1 MVHRVLRE
9 DGTYLTEIANFSW
22 SEQVNAAQDL
32 QFGSAVS
39 STIRFKVY
47 GTQSAAIEK
56 GEKLVYS
63 QTGSEGDETII
74 GTFFAD
80 PSIPNKH
87 SYTVIAYDAI
97 GMLEKDFSARLV
109 ELQSVF
115 PMDVRTLVTFAC
127 EYAGVELA
135 PSTEWQFSDYMVE
148 AFTLDGVTCR
158 QILSWAAEM
167 GGRYLT
173 CDIDGRIE
181 FSWYSTNNSYLLTYG
196 SGETG
201 GIPHAYYK
209 QNGLNYENYETADI
223 DAVSVILAIGADSN
237 IEYRYPANPSGNNI
251 LYVKDN
257 YLINTADERAEEIA
271 QYLYGIASAFPSYRP
286 MTAKVFPFANPFR
299 AGEIVS
305 VTDIQGVSFTAP
317 IMKLTVTDSYA
328 LLESFGHETLP
339 TADSYLQQSIQYAV
353 KRIESRIRN
362 TINTEIA
369 GVVADTE
376 TLVEQTE
383 SQIMSSVSETYYSKD
398 ETDEAIGIASTT
410 ATQTANSYTLDF
422 VNSLQSQI
430 SSNKAS
436 ADGEFE
442 TLHKYIIAEGGTLT
456 FKTDDS
462 VVSLV
467 VENDRIGIYENGTLV
482 TYWTNTEQV
491 APSSFSIPVGGR
503 FTLGN
508 FAYIPRSNG
517 NLDFSWI
524 GD

>member
-1 MVHRVLRE
+1 MKHRILRE
-9 DGTYLTEIANFSW
+9 SGSYLVGMTNFSW
-22 SEQVNAAQDL
+22 AEQVNTEQDL
-32 QFGSAVS
+32 AFGSAAAAMLQFDVFGDQS
-39 STIRFKVY
+39 EAI
-47 GTQSAAIEK
+47 TQDER
-56 GEKLVYS
+56 LVYS
-63 QTGSEGDETII
+63 QVDSEGNESTI
-74 GTFFAD
+74 GTFWANPAI
-80 PSIPNKH
+80 PSKGRF
-87 SYTVIAYDAI
+87 SVTAYDAI
-97 GMLEKDFSARLV
+97 GKLEKDFSARLK
-109 ELQSVF
+109 ELQSAF

-127 EYAGVELA
+127 EYAGVQLL
-135 PSTEWQFSDYMVE
+135 STTDWPFSDYMLQ
-148 AFTLDGVTCR
+148 AFTLDSVTCR
-158 QILSWAAEM
+158 QILSWAAEL
-167 GGRYLT
+167 GGRFLRCTADGYVEFAWYEVNDEYLV
-173 CDIDGRIE
+173 
-181 FSWYSTNNSYLLTYG
+181 TYNE
-196 SGETG
+196 GETSG
-201 GIPHAYYK
+201 KTHVFYK
-209 QNGLNYENYETADI
+209 QDGLYYENFTTAAI
-223 DAVSVILAIGADSN
+223 DAVCIVLDIGDESAITFQ
-237 IEYRYPANPSGNNI
+237 YPASPQGDNI
-251 LYVKDN
+251 LYVKGN
-257 YLINTADERAEEIA
+257 YLIQAATEEVSDIA
-271 QYLYGIASAFPSYRP
+271 QHLYTVASAFPQYRP
-286 MTAKVFPFANPFR
+286 VSARLFPSANPLR

-305 VTDIQGVSFTAP
+305 FTDIQGVSFVSP
-317 IMKLTVTDSYA
+317 IMRMSVSDGYA
-328 LLESFGHETLP
+328 LAESFGHETLP
-339 TADSYLQQSIQYAV
+339 TADSYLDQAIQYATG
-353 KRIESRIRN
+353 RLESRIRN

-383 SQIMSSVSETYYSKD
+383 SQIMSSVSETYYNKD